1 MRAHFLAFPLLLL
14 PGLLSAQ
21 DLSETYLAITPEEPH
36 AGAAVSLL
44 ATVWAADET
53 PAGEVEF
60 ADRGVPFAT
69 GALVPRGI
77 RHGQIAAGRQ
87 HTCAIAIDGGV
98 LCWGRGDFQQ
108 LGDGSNVSASSPVRA
123 VGIDAPVVQITAG
136 QFHTCALTD
145 AGAVW
150 CWGYNGHGQL
160 GVGDSVDRAVPTA
173 VSGLPGPVDQ
183 IGAGSQHTCAV
194 TRAGAAYCWGQ
205 NLYGQLG
212 DGTTTRRELPA
223 MVSGLPGVVEAVA
236 GGGGHTCALLR
247 NTRVWCWGRNS
258 LGQLGDGSIDDS
270 VTPVAVIRGANATLL
285 AAGGNHSCLVH
296 TNGTLRC
303 WGYNL
308 YGQLGDGGDINRL
321 IPVRAF
327 AAGREVSEV
336 ALGEVHSCA
345 IFRQGRVRC
354 WGRNALGHLGDGS
367 TADNWTGATP
377 QLPGN
382 YWWAVAS
389 FGDGSCAQGYN
400 GEIRCWG
407 YDAYGQAGDGDRGG
421 SELVPVLVSGG
432 VITWPRASA
441 YVWHR
446 VPGGWTPGLRRVRAT
461 YAGSATLAASVS
473 NRVDHTTVP

>member
-1 MRAHFLAFPLLLL
+1 MSIHSSPLDSGQPRALAFLVAVALVVGCVAGFGAFVFRQLIGLFHNLSFRQLFSSLYDANQHTAGTAPVWLPLVAL
-14 PGLLSAQ
+14 PS
-21 DLSETYLAITPEEPH
+21 
-36 AGAAVSLL
+36 
-44 ATVWAADET
+44 
-53 PAGEVEF
+53 
-60 ADRGVPFAT
+60 
-69 GALVPRGI
+69 GALVVTWLVRNFAPEAKGHGVPEVLDAVHCKNGHI
-77 RHGQIAAGRQ
+77 RPIVVLIKALASSITIGSGGSAGRE
-87 HTCAIAIDGGV
+87 
-98 LCWGRGDFQQ
+98 
-108 LGDGSNVSASSPVRA
+108 
-123 VGIDAPVVQITAG
+123 
-136 QFHTCALTD
+136 
-145 AGAVW
+145 
-150 CWGYNGHGQL
+150 
-160 GVGDSVDRAVPTA
+160 
-173 VSGLPGPVDQ
+173 GPIVQ
-183 IGAGSQHTCAV
+183 IGAAFGSF
-194 TRAGAAYCWGQ
+194 
-205 NLYGQLG
+205 
-212 DGTTTRRELPA
+212 
-223 MVSGLPGVVEAVA
+223 M
-236 GGGGHTCALLR
+236 GGLLR
-247 NTRVWCWGRNS
+247 LDHSDRV
-258 LGQLGDGSIDDS
+258 
-270 VTPVAVIRGANATLL
+270 TLL

-296 TNGTLRC
+296 TDGTLRC